1 MRAWKFA
8 SEIKWP
14 LIKNSDQANQV
25 NCVSITDEEN
35 LVKTTKEDPDSV
47 KIYHKVSD
55 FIYTKEPADDEKEDE
70 GEGEDES
77 EDEDDFTVLIMGM
90 NNKVKGLSITGG
102 IGELTQ
108 NYPEEPLTMEGIA
121 EIPDDCPRSYF
132 FEDTEMTLYTTGPC
146 ENSNKVY
153 SWKIQGNPQSSQFA
167 YAEGLDT
174 IGANHDEAAFAH
186 QGGKFVLFSGKGI
199 FSDGTSE
206 FLQDKAWTQ
215 IKNYPIPMW
224 GGCATFILGDN
235 AKVYISG
242 GYQDSTKT
250 LITNKIYAYDFSND
264 DYELIG
270 EI

>member
-1 MRAWKFA
+1 M
-8 SEIKWP
+8 
-14 LIKNSDQANQV
+14 
-25 NCVSITDEEN
+25 SITDEEN

-55 FIYTKEPADDEKEDE
+55 FIYTKEPADDEDEGEEGEDE
-70 GEGEDES
+70 GEGEDEDES
-77 EDEDDFTVLIMGM
+77 EDEDDFAVLIMGM